1 MLDVKRMKVLREVA
15 SRGSFSAAAEA
26 LSFTQSAVSQQ
37 VAALE
42 REVGTTLLERGPR
55 GVRLTDAGRTLVSHT
70 DAILARIEC
79 AEDELAALAGLRGGR
94 LRLACFQSAGAT
106 LVPRAVAQ
114 FHDRHPDVELSM
126 VEAEPE
132 DAQERLRAGD
142 IDLALVYDFEPVP
155 DTLGKDLELTHLID
169 DCYDAVLSARTTSSP
184 SRRRLKLADLSDEP
198 WIASTDACGCRQL
211 TERACLDA
219 GFAPNVAFEADETMA
234 AQALVAAG
242 VGVTIFPRLALNP
255 LHPGVVARSLGRD
268 APVRRIW
275 AARLREGYTLRRQR
289 GDAPDPGR
297 RGRGVPRAAGPGGRF
312 LASRLGRRRTADV
325 EALGV
330 VHAHFGEQRRASRPI
345 RRPRRSSRCRSC
357 ARRRRSRSPPAGRR
371 RRRVSSRTKSM
382 SILMKLTGRCLR

>member
-1 MLDVKRMKVLREVA
+1 MLDVKRMRVLREVA
-15 SRGSFSAAAEA
+15 NRGSFSAAAEA

-55 GVRLTDAGRTLVSHT
+55 GVRLTDAGRTLVSHA

-79 AEDELAALAGLRGGR
+79 AEDDLAALAGLRGGR

-106 LVPRAVAQ
+106 MVPRAVAE
-114 FHDRHPDVELSM
+114 FHTRHPEVELSM

-132 DAQERLRAGD
+132 DAQERLRSGD

-155 DTLGKDLELTHLID
+155 GTLGQDLELTHLID
-169 DCYDAVLSARTTSSP
+169 DCYDAVLAKDHKLAG
-184 SRRRLKLADLSDEP
+184 RRRLKLADLAGEP
-198 WIASTDACGCRQL
+198 WIAATKACGCRPL

-219 GFAPNVAFEADETMA
+219 GFQPHVAFEADETMA
-234 AQALVAAG
+234 GQALVASG

-275 AARLREGYTLRRQR
+275 AARLREGFSS
-289 GDAPDPGR
+289 
-297 RGRGVPRAAGPGGRF
+297 AASEAMLQILLDVAEEFRDQPE
-312 LASRLGRRRTADV
+312 LAA
-325 EALGV
+325 
-330 VHAHFGEQRRASRPI
+330 
-345 RRPRRSSRCRSC
+345 
-357 ARRRRSRSPPAGRR
+357 
-371 RRRVSSRTKSM
+371 VS
-382 SILMKLTGRCLR
+382 